1 MVWAHGSSTAINKLF
16 LMQKRAIRI
25 VSNVRWDAH
34 TAPLFKKLHILT
46 IFEINKLQIACFM
59 YRIYNNNVPSFFSN
73 MFCVNSNVHCHYT
86 RQSKNYHINSCRT
99 TLVKRT
105 LRISGAVLWNSLD
118 INIRTVP
125 SLSTFKKQY
134 KARLLNYN

>member
-25 VSNVRWDAH
+25 VSNSRWDAH

-46 IFEINKLQIACFM
+46 IFELNKLQIACFM
-59 YRIYNNNVPSFFSN
+59 YRINNNMLPSFFSN
-73 MFCVNSNVHCHYT
+73 MFCVNSNVHYHYT

-99 TLVKRT
+99 TLLRKT

-134 KARLLNYN
+134 KALLLNFN